1 MGLFDFIGPAS
12 GLLFTLEN
20 IIWINL
26 GVFIGCV
33 FAAIPGLS
41 VILCIILFL
50 PVTYTMRAIP
60 GMMFL
65 LGIYCAGGYGG
76 SVSAILINTPG
87 TPHAAATM
95 LDGNPLSKM
104 GRTKAALKIA
114 LYASTFGGI
123 FSALVLLFLGP
134 QVAKIS
140 AQLGT
145 AEYFMVCLFGMTIIA
160 GVSGKSL
167 VKGIIAACLGLLI
180 SCVGADP
187 MTSYDRFT
195 FGGIFSALVLLFLG
209 PQVAKISAQLGTA
222 EYFMVCLFGMTII
235 AGVSG
240 KSLVKGIIA
249 ACLGLIIS
257 CVGADP
263 MTSYDRFTFGI
274 PRLYLGLDLAVTLIG
289 LFALVEIIGKA
300 ELKRSELNLHAG
312 KIGND
317 DGKITKDE
325 YKRMFRPVLMGSII
339 GSCVG
344 IVPGTGASE
353 ASWFSYNTAKN
364 LSKHPE
370 EFGHGSVEGV
380 AAAESANNAV
390 CGATLIPLL
399 TLGIPGDGC
408 VAIMLSAL
416 MINGLNPGLSLFTT
430 DGPIMYA
437 IMLGLILVNIFM
449 FLQGKYLTSLFA
461 KVVSIPQQILTPI
474 IVIFCFAG
482 AYSVNSSYFDLSVA
496 LVFGIMAWFMRKLE
510 LPAVPV
516 LLGMVLGNMTE
527 TNFRRALLISDGSP
541 RIFVSSVYC
550 WIFIALIVVVI
561 LGILRGKMK
570 EAKAAK
576 PEQ

>member
-50 PVTYTMRAIP
+50 PVTYTMKAIP

-95 LDGNPLSKM
+95 LDGHPLSKM

-195 FGGIFSALVLLFLG
+195 FGVH
-209 PQVAKISAQLGTA
+209 
-222 EYFMVCLFGMTII
+222 
-235 AGVSG
+235 
-240 KSLVKGIIA
+240 
-249 ACLGLIIS
+249 
-257 CVGADP
+257 
-263 MTSYDRFTFGI
+263 
-274 PRLYLGLDLAVTLIG
+274 RLYLGLDLAVTLIG

-325 YKRMFRPVLMGSII
+325 YKRMLRPVLIGSLI

-364 LSKHPE
+364 MSKHPE

-399 TLGIPGDGC
+399 TLGIPFIKIGSGE
-408 VAIMLSAL
+408 I
-416 MINGLNPGLSLFTT
+416 G
-430 DGPIMYA
+430 
-437 IMLGLILVNIFM
+437 NIP
-449 FLQGKYLTSLFA
+449 YLRYMGS
-461 KVVSIPQQILTPI
+461 K
-474 IVIFCFAG
+474 
-482 AYSVNSSYFDLSVA
+482 
-496 LVFGIMAWFMRKLE
+496 KK
-510 LPAVPV
+510 PV
-516 LLGMVLGNMTE
+516 LLSTGMSSLADVELSLEALRQGGAEDITLLHCTTSYPCPYDRVNLRAMDTLRAAFGLPVGYSDHTEGIAIPTAAVALG
-527 TNFRRALLISDGSP
+527 A
-541 RIFVSSVYC
+541 
-550 WIFIALIVVVI
+550 VVI
-561 LGILRGKMK
+561 EKHFTLDRHMEGPDHLASTEPEAFRQMVSAIRQVEAGLGCGRKTPSPEERSISEVVLKRVVAARPIPAGTILTADDLTVKRNDRGLS
-570 EAKAAK
+570 ARYWALVIGTPARRDYAADDAI
-576 PEQ
+576 EL

>member
-1 MGLFDFIGPAS
+1 MDMLQYIGPAS

-20 IIWINL
+20 ILWINL
-26 GVFIGCV
+26 GVLVGAI

-41 VILCIILFL
+41 VILCVILFL
-50 PVTYTMRAIP
+50 PVTYTMSAIP

-95 LDGNPLSKM
+95 LDGHPLSQQ

-114 LYASTFGGI
+114 LYASTFGGV
-123 FSALVLLFLGP
+123 FSALMLLFLGP

-140 AQLGT
+140 AMLGT
-145 AEYFMVCLFGMTIIA
+145 AEYFMVCLFGLTMIA
-160 GVSGKSL
+160 GVSGKS
-167 VKGIIAACLGLLI
+167 VIKGFIAACLGLLI

-195 FGGIFSALVLLFLG
+195 FGV
-209 PQVAKISAQLGTA
+209 
-222 EYFMVCLFGMTII
+222 
-235 AGVSG
+235 
-240 KSLVKGIIA
+240 
-249 ACLGLIIS
+249 
-257 CVGADP
+257 
-263 MTSYDRFTFGI
+263 
-274 PRLYLGLDLAVTLIG
+274 PRLYLGMDLAVCLIG
-289 LFALVEIIGKA
+289 LFALVEIISKA
-300 ELKRSELNLHAG
+300 EKKRHELNMKAG
-312 KIGND
+312 QIGKD
-317 DGKITKDE
+317 DGKITKGE
-325 YKRMFRPVLMGSII
+325 WKRMIRPIVMSSFI

-370 EFGHGSVEGV
+370 EFGKGSVEGI

-390 CGATLIPLL
+390 TGATLIPLL
-399 TLGIPGDGC
+399 TLGIPGDGT

-430 DGPIMYA
+430 DGDIMYA
-437 IMLGLILVNIFM
+437 IMLGLILVNLFM
-449 FLQGKYLTSLFA
+449 LLQGRFLTPLYA
-461 KVVSIPQQILTPI
+461 KVVSIPQEILTPI
-474 IVIFCFAG
+474 IVLFCFAG
-482 AYSVNSSYFDLSVA
+482 AYSVNNNYFDLSIA
-496 LVFGIMAWFMRKLE
+496 LVFGICAWLFKKLE
-510 LPAVPV
+510 LPAVPI

-541 RIFVSSVYC
+541 MIFISSVFC
-550 WIFIALIVVVI
+550 WIFIGLIAIVLFTLV
-561 LGILRGKMK
+561 RGKMK
-570 EAKAAK
+570 EAKAK
-576 PEQ
+576 KEEEKVNV